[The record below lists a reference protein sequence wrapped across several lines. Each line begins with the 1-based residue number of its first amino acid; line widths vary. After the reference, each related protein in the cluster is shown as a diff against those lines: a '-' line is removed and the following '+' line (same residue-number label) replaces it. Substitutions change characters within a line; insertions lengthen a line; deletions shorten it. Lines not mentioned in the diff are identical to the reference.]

1 MSQLY
6 TPAEAAER
14 LKVTETWLKKR
25 VSARSIP
32 HTRIGR
38 HIRFSDADLA
48 ALVAQSGVSPT
59 TTPLRR
65 KSA

>member
-14 LKVTETWLKKR
+14 LKVTESWLKKR
-25 VSARSIP
+25 VAARTIP

-38 HIRFSDADLA
+38 HIRFSDNDLA
-48 ALVAQSGVSPT
+48 ALVAQSEVSPST
-59 TTPLRR
+59 SLRR
-65 KSA
+65 RKTA

>member
-14 LKVTETWLKKR
+14 LKVTESWLKKR
-25 VSARSIP
+25 VAARTIP

-38 HIRFSDADLA
+38 HIRFSEADLT
-48 ALVAQSGVSPT
+48 ALVAQSEVSPAA
-59 TTPLRR
+59 TPLRR